1 MEISKSLRWMR
12 WICDEKKMVNNLNFS
27 NFLLKKIKKTNIFLQ
42 KSRLFW
48 PKIEKNPKNSKN
60 KANIDNA
67 MNVSFSLRWIF
78 IARIFFTA
86 MNSLLVSRCSV
97 GYNSWNIMLLP
108 ISYECFIV
116 LYGGITCLNK
126 LDKGWR
132 VQYFFSYANFVYF
145 FPFAMDEFNF
155 NSSLLI

>member
-1 MEISKSLRWMR
+1 MTKSSKLYWLIHCTFFHCDEAMEISKSLPWIR

-86 MNSLLVSRCSV
+86 MNSLLVSRCT
-97 GYNSWNIMLLP
+97 YYLLD
-108 ISYECFIV
+108 ILFSKGKSCFV
-116 LYGGITCLNK
+116 
-126 LDKGWR
+126 
-132 VQYFFSYANFVYF
+132 
-145 FPFAMDEFNF
+145 
-155 NSSLLI
+155 